1 GRGLLMSAP
10 MERLR
15 RFGPGAIR
23 TPANVITSLR
33 LVLAIPALFLIVDLG
48 STWLTVGLWF
58 VLSVTDG
65 LDGWI
70 ARRDGTTRAGAFLD
84 PLADKFLAVGGFSAL
99 AIRGDIS
106 WIPVIVIA
114 GREVLISIYR
124 SIEGRKGISLPA
136 RQLGKW
142 KTFIQMAAIGF
153 VLLPLTADLR
163 WLWLSAIWGAVV
175 LTVVSGIDV
184 IAAARRPIRGEN
196 S

>member
-1 GRGLLMSAP
+1 MSAP
-10 MERLR
+10 FERLR

-33 LVLAIPALFLIVDLG
+33 LVLAIPALFLIVDMG
-48 STWLTVGLWF
+48 ATWLTVALWF

-114 GREVLISIYR
+114 GREVCISIYR

-142 KTFIQMAAIGF
+142 KTFIQMLAIGF

-163 WLWLSAIWGAVV
+163 WLWLTAIWSAVA
-175 LTVVSGIDV
+175 LTIVSGIDV
-184 IAAARRPIRGEN
+184 IVAARRSN
-196 S
+196 SGATS

>member
-1 GRGLLMSAP
+1 MSAP
-10 MERLR
+10 FERLR

-33 LVLAIPALFLIVDLG
+33 LVLAIPALFLIVDMG
-48 STWLTVGLWF
+48 ATWLTVALWF

-99 AIRGDIS
+99 AIRGDIL

-114 GREVLISIYR
+114 GREVFISLYR

-142 KTFIQMAAIGF
+142 KTFIQMLAIGF
-153 VLLPLTADLR
+153 VLLPLTDDLR
-163 WLWLSAIWGAVV
+163 WLWMTAIWSAVA
-175 LTVVSGIDV
+175 LTVVSGVDV
-184 IAAARRPIRGEN
+184 IVAARRVKNGAT

>member
-1 GRGLLMSAP
+1 MSAP
-10 MERLR
+10 FERLR

-33 LVLAIPALFLIVDLG
+33 LVLAIPALFLIVDMG
-48 STWLTVGLWF
+48 ATWLTVALWF

-114 GREVLISIYR
+114 GREVFISIYR

-142 KTFIQMAAIGF
+142 KTFIQMLAIGF

-163 WLWLSAIWGAVV
+163 WLWLTAIWSAVA
-175 LTVVSGIDV
+175 LTIVSGIDV
-184 IAAARRPIRGEN
+184 IVAARRSN
-196 S
+196 SGATS

>member
-1 GRGLLMSAP
+1 MSAP

-33 LVLAIPALFLIVDLG
+33 LVLAIPALFLIVDMG

-114 GREVLISIYR
+114 GREVIISIYR
-124 SIEGRKGISLPA
+124 SVEGRKGISLPA

-163 WLWLSAIWGAVV
+163 WLWLSAIWAAVV

>member
-1 GRGLLMSAP
+1 MSAP

-33 LVLAIPALFLIVDLG
+33 LVLAIPALFLIVDMG

-114 GREVLISIYR
+114 GREVIISIYR

>member
-1 GRGLLMSAP
+1 MSAP

-33 LVLAIPALFLIVDLG
+33 LVLAIPALFLVVDVG

-163 WLWLSAIWGAVV
+163 WLWLSAIWAAVV

>member
-1 GRGLLMSAP
+1 MSAP

-114 GREVLISIYR
+114 GREVIISIYR

-163 WLWLSAIWGAVV
+163 WLWLGAIWAAVV
-175 LTVVSGIDV
+175 LTVVSGVDV

>member
-1 GRGLLMSAP
+1 MSAP

-33 LVLAIPALFLIVDLG
+33 LVLAIPALFLVVDVG

>member
-1 GRGLLMSAP
+1 MSAP
-10 MERLR
+10 FERLR

-33 LVLAIPALFLIVDLG
+33 LVLAIPALFLIVDMG
-48 STWLTVGLWF
+48 ATWLTVALWF

-114 GREVLISIYR
+114 GREVFISIYR

-142 KTFIQMAAIGF
+142 KTFIQMLAIGF

-163 WLWLSAIWGAVV
+163 WLSLTAIWSAVA

-184 IAAARRPIRGEN
+184 IVAARRSN
-196 S
+196 SGATS

>member
-1 GRGLLMSAP
+1 MSAP
-10 MERLR
+10 FERLR

-33 LVLAIPALFLIVDLG
+33 LVLAIPALFLIVDMG
-48 STWLTVGLWF
+48 ATWLTVALWF

-114 GREVLISIYR
+114 GREVFVSIYR

-142 KTFIQMAAIGF
+142 KTFIQMLAIGF

-163 WLWLSAIWGAVV
+163 WLWLTAIWSAVA

-184 IAAARRPIRGEN
+184 IVAARRSN
-196 S
+196 SGATS

>member
-1 GRGLLMSAP
+1 MSAP

-33 LVLAIPALFLIVDLG
+33 LVLAIPALFLVVDVG

-114 GREVLISIYR
+114 GREVIISIYR
-124 SIEGRKGISLPA
+124 SVEGRKGISLPA